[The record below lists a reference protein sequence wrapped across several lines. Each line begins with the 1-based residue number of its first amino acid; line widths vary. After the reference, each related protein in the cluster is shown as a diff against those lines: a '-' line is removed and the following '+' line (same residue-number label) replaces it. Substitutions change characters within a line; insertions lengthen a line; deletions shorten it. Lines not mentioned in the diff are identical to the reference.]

1 MKHFFKI
8 LLYFLIISIC
18 IGQRPYYKGEWKK
31 NRYHGNGELLDKFG
45 NKYVGEF
52 LEGKKHGRGVLKY
65 SNGARFEG
73 QFIDGKK
80 TEGTYY
86 YSNGTIYIGKWKRG
100 KKHGDGIFV
109 NRDGVKENQT
119 WANGKIQIDNEKETN
134 RDNLFTSK
142 RESSKLNS
150 EIDQK
155 EISRKAK
162 DDPIRSKLASA
173 DKLFLSKKYDN
184 AETVYR
190 EIIKIDPLN
199 AESYARLGNL
209 FYDIDKYDLAE
220 EKYRQALEIDSKSP
234 SALNGLGNIS
244 YRVSNYDEAIKL
256 YLDAYKNS
264 NALKNSTA
272 TIIDNLANAYDLI
285 GEKEKAIKY
294 YEQLSVLNY
303 ANPNLLIQLRLADA
317 YKNNYQTNKSD
328 EILIQLLEKAK
339 LGENISAYM
348 GDEISILSFEGS
360 EKNKIKYVYDED
372 QIKWRLSKKYLSLK
386 NENSRAEK
394 SKIAENGQN
403 KEPAIELSQRF
414 STWFLDSCESY
425 LDYPIVLNENHKE
438 NIVNKLKEGLD
449 SSEVYLVAYNSFI
462 RAGDY
467 EQAKE
472 YAEKAYPKN
481 QKNPAL
487 ESLGLIAEYISSG
500 NKYVQDG
507 LFDEA
512 IEKYHKIT
520 EIEHCCVDAEFYKGL
535 TRFRQKDFESAAKHF
550 NSALGIYP
558 NHEKAKKGLN
568 NIVKQLFNEGNKS
581 YKSGDIPKSISNYQK
596 AIEYDP
602 QFHIAHHQLGVIQK
616 KQGQIQ
622 LAIESFQKVLDI
634 KPEHDKTWFALGS
647 LYDSEGTTEKAVEH
661 YKKALEINSSYSRAS
676 GNLAKILTDK
686 ENYEEAENV
695 LITALELD
703 TEYADGYMR
712 LGIVYIEQEQYTDA
726 ISSLEKS
733 VDLDKDDFNKFYLLS
748 RSYNNVQKWDEAL
761 NAANSCTNL
770 NEKFGGGWAELG
782 IAEFGK
788 GNNDL
793 ALEYFEKAKQ
803 DPDWEKFVER
813 KIDEI
818 LNPQKYQNS

>member
-1 MKHFFKI
+1 MKQFFKI
-8 LLYFLIISIC
+8 LFFFLIISIC

-52 LEGKKHGRGVLKY
+52 FEGIKHGRGVLKY

-86 YSNGTIYIGKWKRG
+86 YSNGTKYIGKWKRG
-100 KKHGDGIFV
+100 KKHGNGIFV

-150 EIDQK
+150 EIDKK
-155 EISRKAK
+155 EISQKSK
-162 DDPIRSKLASA
+162 DDPIRSKFASA
-173 DKLFLSKKYDN
+173 DKLFLSKKYDD
-184 AETVYR
+184 AKTIYQ
-190 EIIKIDPLN
+190 EIIKLDPLN

-244 YRVSNYDEAIKL
+244 YRVSNYDESIKL
-256 YLDAYKNS
+256 YLEAYKNA
-264 NALKNSTA
+264 NALEVSTS
-272 TIIDNLANAYDLI
+272 IIVDNLANTYDLI
-285 GEKEKAIKY
+285 GQKDEAIQY
-294 YEQLSVLNY
+294 YEQLSALNY
-303 ANPNLLIQLRLADA
+303 ANPNLLVQLRLADA
-317 YKNNYQTNKSD
+317 YKDNYLIDKAD

-339 LGENISAYM
+339 MGHNISAYM
-348 GDEISILSFEGS
+348 GDDISILSFEGS
-360 EKNKIKYVYDED
+360 DKNKIKYRYDEE
-372 QIKWRLSKKYLSLK
+372 QIRWRLSNKHASLK
-386 NENSRAEK
+386 NNEGLSK
-394 SKIAENGQN
+394 GSKIDES
-403 KEPAIELSQRF
+403 ELEGTPSLSLSVF
-414 STWFLDSCESY
+414 YKSLDCIDHTLIDTTISLFMDS
-425 LDYPIVLNENHKE
+425 
-438 NIVNKLKEGLD
+438 LKND
-449 SSEVYLVAYNSFI
+449 SSNARAYYGLSKLFF
-462 RAGDY
+462 RTGDLKK
-467 EQAKE
+467 ANE
-472 YAEKAYPKN
+472 YAVEAVQLQQEFKSWWN
-481 QKNPAL
+481 QLDAVR
-487 ESLGLIAEYISSG
+487 EYINEG
-500 NKYVQDG
+500 NKNFQQD

-512 IEKYHKIT
+512 IRTYNKIT
-520 EIEHCCVDAEFYKGL
+520 TIDSCFPGSEFFKGMV
-535 TRFRQKDFESAAKHF
+535 RFRQKNIEGAATYF
-550 NSALGIYP
+550 SNALKIYP
-558 NHEKAKKGLN
+558 NHEKAKKGLD

-581 YKSGDIPKSISNYQK
+581 YKSGDISRSISNYQK
-596 AIEYDP
+596 AIMYDP

-661 YKKALEINSSYSRAS
+661 YKKALEINSSYSKAS
-676 GNLAKILTDK
+676 GNLAKIFTDE
-686 ENYEEAENV
+686 ENYKEAENV